1 MADEIIEELWKVKD
15 ELSLFDKIRMLKKII
30 HVGDYVAE
38 VDVQLEESTD
48 DWAPY
53 ISLQEALRVDN
64 VREALQRGDI
74 LSASKEA
81 SVFEISPVQMK
92 VAEEPG
98 EYKAGR

>member
-1 MADEIIEELWKVKD
+1 M
-15 ELSLFDKIRMLKKII
+15 SRTLKKII

-38 VDVQLEESTD
+38 VDVALEESTD

-53 ISLQEALRVDN
+53 ISLQDALRIDD

-74 LSASKEA
+74 VAAAKGA

-92 VAEEPG
+92 VAEDPV
-98 EYKAGR
+98 EYKKS

>member
-1 MADEIIEELWKVKD
+1 M
-15 ELSLFDKIRMLKKII
+15 SRTLKKMI
-30 HVGDYVAE
+30 HVGGYVAE
-38 VDVQLEESTD
+38 VDVALEESTD

-53 ISLQEALRVDN
+53 ISLQDALRVDE

-74 LSASKEA
+74 TSASKEA

-98 EYKAGR
+98 EYKAGQ